1 MRVTLVEAG
10 GARHAGLIAILPRHF
25 TGTLIVALA
34 VFLAIVLIGSYV
46 QAVAGFA
53 MGLLIIAV
61 AASTT
66 LFDLEITAAAVS
78 LLSLVN
84 ILLSL
89 RGHYHLVQGRTLRL
103 LTIGQLPAIA
113 LGIWLLGVLNS
124 NLTAWLQMLLALFLI
139 GGSAAMMLRPVPLD
153 APSGTA
159 STLTAGFAGGLLGG
173 LFAASGPVMGWFC
186 YRQPLPVTEIRA
198 TLLGCFALTTLA
210 RTLMVAATGA
220 LSMDVA
226 VMAGAGLPLVLVG
239 TWLGRRFPPS
249 FGEATMR
256 RVAFGAL
263 LAMGVWIG
271 ISASFALLAAK

>member
-1 MRVTLVEAG
+1 LSPGFSV
-10 GARHAGLIAILPRHF
+10 
-25 TGTLIVALA
+25 VALA
-34 VFLAIVLIGSYV
+34 LFLAIVLIGSYV

-66 LFDLEITAAAVS
+66 LFDLEVTAAAVS

-103 LTIGQLPAIA
+103 LAVGQLPAIA

-124 NLTAWLQMLLALFLI
+124 NLTAWLQVLLALFLI
-139 GGSAAMMLRPVPLD
+139 AGSGAMMLRPVPL
-153 APSGTA
+153 AVQSGTA

-198 TLLGCFALTTLA
+198 TLLGCFAITTLA
-210 RTLMVAATGA
+210 RTLMVAGTGG
-220 LSMDVA
+220 LTMDVV

-249 FGEATMR
+249 FGEAMMR
-256 RVAFGAL
+256 RIAFGAL
-263 LAMGVWIG
+263 LAMGIWIG
-271 ISASFALLAAK
+271 FAAMVGLMTAK